1 MSEVQT
7 APKAAVAEETRIRAE
22 ILSTLDRL
30 GGLTTQA
37 DGLTWEGDRFVIPSR
52 FSGNVGKVI
61 EYLEEYQE
69 SQETEYSYVR
79 RFPYRPWDGAAAFD
93 RAVQRVTGGAGIG
106 VATWSFFGKNPPQ
119 QITVTVGHGGR
130 TMQVPWGDVSVP
142 MLEATFTLTT
152 QRTADGMEFAV
163 HVSAP
168 RKHKVRVAA
177 FLDVVADEL
186 AQRSIYR
193 GKAFTGGEEPEF
205 LDLSTVDAGQVIYGS
220 QVMTDLEANLWTL
233 IRYPDTMRELGV
245 PLKRTVLVE
254 GPPGTG
260 KTLAGQ
266 LTGQLATTPNPDTG
280 KAWTFVL
287 CRPGIDK
294 IEDTMSLARMYAPA
308 VVWVEDIETTSG
320 GSPEYLSKL
329 LETFDG
335 VTAKGHEVIVG
346 MTTNHVDR
354 VPQKMLR
361 PGRIDS
367 VIHIGPLDPDSV
379 RKLVEI
385 TVSPDLLD
393 AGIAWDRVAYA
404 FTEPTAYVPAFG
416 REAISRALRYA
427 MARASG
433 VVVPITTDDLVNA
446 ANGLRA
452 QHTLMEEATEGVR
465 VDTTLDAAFLDVAR
479 RAVADVTVRTVA
491 IPGVS
496 REKSAVLAPE
506 K

>member
-1 MSEVQT
+1 MTEIQADAKVS
-7 APKAAVAEETRIRAE
+7 VAEETRIRTE
-22 ILSTLDRL
+22 ILATLDRL

-61 EYLEEYQE
+61 DYLEEYRQ

-106 VATWSFFGKNPPQ
+106 MATWSFFGKNPPQ
-119 QITVTVGHGGR
+119 QITVTIGHGGR
-130 TMQVPWGDVSVP
+130 TMQVPWGDVAVP
-142 MLEATFTLTT
+142 MLEATFTLTAD
-152 QRTADGMEFAV
+152 RTPDGAQFAI

-177 FLDVVADEL
+177 FLDVVAHEL
-186 AQRSIYR
+186 AERSIYR

-205 LDLSTVDAGQVIYGS
+205 LNLSTVDAGQVIYS
-220 QVMTDLEANLWTL
+220 PQVMTDLEANLWTL
-233 IRYPDTMRELGV
+233 VRYPDTMRELGV

-266 LTGQLATTPNPDTG
+266 LTGQLATEHG
-280 KAWTFVL
+280 WTFVL

-320 GSPEYLSKL
+320 GSPDYLSKL

-367 VIHIGPLDPDSV
+367 VIHIGPLDADSV

-385 TVSPDLLD
+385 TVSPKLLD
-393 AGIAWDRVAYA
+393 ADISWERVAYA

-416 REAISRALRYA
+416 REAISRAIRYA
-427 MARASG
+427 MARAGG
-433 VVVPITTDDLVNA
+433 VVVPITTEDLVNA

-479 RAVADVTVRTVA
+479 RAVADVNGRTVA
-491 IPGVS
+491 IPRVDPRPS
-496 REKSAVLAPE
+496 EVLAAE